1 MQRKNPA
8 EIIVPV
14 VGGRGATGQSWSP
27 IESTTY
33 SFAPSLS
40 FFLNDRN
47 KATKSLGE
55 EEHWTWTA
63 SEPFLPMCSASF
75 LCSPHN
81 PSETVMWDTHVPLS
95 QCPCPPGQQG
105 GWWKGRACKG
115 SAAGTPGVAPSP
127 APLSVWSVLQAA
139 PGSSPAHR
147 RVCARIKHRMVF
159 LWLSQPQ
166 LLAASLSLAS
176 CPSALASSP
185 HTPAPAEAASGLP
198 SVLCSVPPTAR
209 SHSAPGSFL
218 CIRFVPGSPVLP
230 EPRGL

>member
-1 MQRKNPA
+1 MEGA
-8 EIIVPV
+8 
-14 VGGRGATGQSWSP
+14 GATSQSWSP
-27 IESTTY
+27 VESATY

-75 LCSPHN
+75 LCSP
-81 PSETVMWDTHVPLS
+81 
-95 QCPCPPGQQG
+95 
-105 GWWKGRACKG
+105 A
-115 SAAGTPGVAPSP
+115 P
-127 APLSVWSVLQAA
+127 APLRLLRGMPTSLCPSARVRPDGRVGGGKAGHARAQQQEPRASLPLRLLCLSGLCSRLPRA
-139 PGSSPAHR
+139 PAQPIA
-147 RVCARIKHRMVF
+147 VCARIKHRMVF

-198 SVLCSVPPTAR
+198 SMLCSIPPTAR

-218 CIRFVPGSPVLP
+218 CVRFVAGSPVLP